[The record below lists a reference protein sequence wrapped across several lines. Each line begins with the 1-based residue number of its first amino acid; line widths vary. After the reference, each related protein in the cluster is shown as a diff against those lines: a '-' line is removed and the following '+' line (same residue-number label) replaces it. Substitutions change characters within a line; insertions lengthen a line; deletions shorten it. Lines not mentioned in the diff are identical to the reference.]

1 MKKVLV
7 IVLVLTFFAV
17 AFGADDATAV
27 SGVNDAAKYW
37 SDAGSSA
44 RGIAGGVDLDGD
56 GYLEFYATSYDYG
69 NCVVGFEA
77 IGGDTLEYFWRSD
90 TAGAAGLYSSGTRF
104 VQTGDIDGDGA
115 GEVIFFRGRYAS
127 QAAAG
132 LYIYEIESDNTFKEA
147 KFYSLDDLS
156 QLFNFNDV
164 GANLAQTKVEHF
176 VVKDVDGDGFDEIIY
191 ASNGGSYYTDF
202 IDTTVTDTTAYG
214 HSEDYFAVLSATDDL
229 QGFGRLQCEFIT
241 SARDIDM
248 GVLGLA
254 IDDPMFGRD
263 NKMGG
268 GSAIAVEVSD
278 IDGDDL
284 NEIAFF
290 AWNSNN
296 VFFVEATGA
305 NTYSFGDSTYQ
316 HLTGPDG
323 TCLLQPVV
331 GDIDDDGKDEIYY
344 MSYGAKECFRIVDLN
359 GDATNFD
366 TTEFTIINDGEGD
379 PGSWSGGVVGDIDGD
394 GNNELIMGSS
404 ASVGDINVWDGTS
417 WTKYYSVEADTNMYK
432 SAVAGAA
439 TKFVDHLT
447 DIDNDGYMEVIACY
461 QSEKD
466 SIEQIVG
473 TDTNYVANPYFS
485 PIRIIEFGDD
495 VLGAVVAIDPVVITP
510 NDFKLDAAYP
520 NPFNPTTSISY
531 YLPIAKTIS
540 LNVYNMRGELVSVIV
555 NNQKMEAGTHNVVW
569 GATDMNGAPLSTGVY
584 VYTLK
589 YGNFSK
595 SHKVTL

>member
-1 MKKVLV
+1 
-7 IVLVLTFFAV
+7 
-17 AFGADDATAV
+17 
-27 SGVNDAAKYW
+27 
-37 SDAGSSA
+37 
-44 RGIAGGVDLDGD
+44 
-56 GYLEFYATSYDYG
+56 
-69 NCVVGFEA
+69 
-77 IGGDTLEYFWRSD
+77 
-90 TAGAAGLYSSGTRF
+90 
-104 VQTGDIDGDGA
+104 
-115 GEVIFFRGRYAS
+115 
-127 QAAAG
+127 
-132 LYIYEIESDNTFKEA
+132 
-147 KFYSLDDLS
+147 
-156 QLFNFNDV
+156 
-164 GANLAQTKVEHF
+164 
-176 VVKDVDGDGFDEIIY
+176 
-191 ASNGGSYYTDF
+191 
-202 IDTTVTDTTAYG
+202 
-214 HSEDYFAVLSATDDL
+214 
-229 QGFGRLQCEFIT
+229 
-241 SARDIDM
+241 
-248 GVLGLA
+248 
-254 IDDPMFGRD
+254 
-263 NKMGG
+263 
-268 GSAIAVEVSD
+268 
-278 IDGDDL
+278 
-284 NEIAFF
+284 
-290 AWNSNN
+290 
-296 VFFVEATGA
+296 
-305 NTYSFGDSTYQ
+305 
-316 HLTGPDG
+316 
-323 TCLLQPVV
+323 
-331 GDIDDDGKDEIYY
+331 

-379 PGSWSGGVVGDIDGD
+379 PASWSGGLVGDIDGD

-417 WTKYYSVEADTNMYK
+417 WTKYYSVEVDTNMYK

-473 TDTNYVANPYFS
+473 TDTNWVANPYFS

-540 LNVYNMRGELVSVIV
+540 LSVYNMRGELVSVIV

-589 YGNFSK
+589 YGNFTK
-595 SHKVTL
+595 SHKVTLLK